1 MNEHSPSPSSPS
13 SSSGASAASGTF
25 SAFER
30 PVVRMKTPADMAE
43 ALPYLLGFYPS
54 DSVVALGLQGPRR
67 RQGGS
72 VRIDI
77 PAPAAWAAASDEV
90 VGFLLA
96 LSEQRDRSPDAV
108 ILYLCRDPEPGES
121 PRAVAER
128 LRPLATLLAERFVA
142 AGVPVHESL
151 CLSDGR
157 WYSYSC
163 SDPECCP
170 ADGAL
175 VRVPGSTSP
184 VAAAAAFAGIHV
196 RGSLRDL
203 HRELEPLPAE
213 SALPLLHAFEREMPS
228 VAAELGR
235 TGGRERLREATA
247 ALVDAAVARFRRD
260 EDELDD
266 HDAARIVLGLQD
278 RLARDRAAEWL
289 DPPDVAH
296 ASRLWR
302 YLARRCVGPFA
313 EHAAAPLS
321 LLGWTA
327 WVTGDTVTARVA
339 LGRALA
345 LDPGYTFAGLLYEA
359 INCGAVPDSLCA
371 TLRAERAAR
380 QRGARRRRRGPFP
393 RCLGRSTD

>member
-1 MNEHSPSPSSPS
+1 MNEHSTTPSSP
-13 SSSGASAASGTF
+13 TF
-25 SAFER
+25 SPFER

-72 VRIDI
+72 VRVDI
-77 PAPAAWAAASDEV
+77 PASAAWPAAAEEV
-90 VGFLLA
+90 VSFLLA

-108 ILYLCRDPEPGES
+108 ILYFCQDPEPGGS
-121 PRAVAER
+121 PRAVADR
-128 LRPLATLLAERFVA
+128 LRPLALLLAERFVA

-163 SDPECCP
+163 SDPDCCP
-170 ADGAL
+170 AEGAL
-175 VRVPGSTSP
+175 VRAPGSTSP

-196 RGSLRDL
+196 RGSLREL
-203 HRELEPLPAE
+203 HRELEPLPSE
-213 SALPLLHAFEREMPS
+213 SAVPLLHAFEREMPA

-235 TGGRERLREATA
+235 DGGRERLREATA
-247 ALVDAAVARFRRD
+247 ALVDAAVSRFGRHD
-260 EDELDD
+260 DELDD

-296 ASRLWR
+296 AARLWR

-345 LDPGYTFAGLLYEA
+345 VDPGYTFAGLLYEA

-371 TLRAERAAR
+371 TLRAERTAR
-380 QRGARRRRRGPFP
+380 QRGARRRRRGPLP
-393 RCLGRSTD
+393 RCLGRSAD